1 MPGMTDDEL
10 FARLKAVIAR
20 GWVRI
25 PDKYGYGGTG
35 GAGRML
41 EELLGVDGGN
51 LDIPDAGKWEIKFHT
66 KTALL
71 TLFHLEAQPKG
82 HMHHLVRLYGRRDN
96 KGRLSFRHTIRGR
109 SPMSFYVDNESDR
122 ITVRNTDQSDVLWPY
137 WTHDSLINAFAAKF
151 RRLVVVKGER
161 RKPEVRYDVA
171 WAFEEPRVTLF
182 LEAIEK
188 GVVAI
193 DFDARTSN
201 GRGLRNH
208 GTKFRVDY
216 DNLRNL
222 YHRSRK
228 IA

>member
-1 MPGMTDDEL
+1 MPGITDDEL

-109 SPMSFYVDNESDR
+109 SPMGFYVDNEG
-122 ITVRNTDQSDVLWPY
+122 N
-137 WTHDSLINAFAAKF
+137 
-151 RRLVVVKGER
+151 
-161 RKPEVRYDVA
+161 
-171 WAFEEPRVTLF
+171 
-182 LEAIEK
+182 
-188 GVVAI
+188 
-193 DFDARTSN
+193 
-201 GRGLRNH
+201 
-208 GTKFRVDY
+208 
-216 DNLRNL
+216 
-222 YHRSRK
+222 
-228 IA
+228 